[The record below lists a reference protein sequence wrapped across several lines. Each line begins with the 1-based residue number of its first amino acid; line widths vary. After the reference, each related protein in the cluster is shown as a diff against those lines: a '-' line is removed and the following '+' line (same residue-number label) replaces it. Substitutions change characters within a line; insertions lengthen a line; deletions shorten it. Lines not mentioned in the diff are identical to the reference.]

1 MAIMEV
7 TKEQRDAALRA
18 ASEWVKSCTEYEKRH
33 MLPPDPQRRNH
44 TQCVDCETDYST
56 VSEAIRA
63 TQGYLEG
70 RCQVLGVGDHD
81 APHPRIRIFF
91 AKEDMEALAKKI
103 RHNPVI
109 LAVKGPFEL
118 ADSGQPIP
126 TEDPASNV
134 GYHTTTIPKGEL
146 GQLSKVQEELLEAID
161 AEAQGVKVMVHVEL
175 ADVYGALEAVA
186 ERYGLTMEDLRAMSD
201 VTKRAFRSGERQ

>member
-44 TQCVDCETDYST
+44 THLVTCTTTYPSMACALAETKDY
-56 VSEAIRA
+56 V
-63 TQGYLEG
+63 GG
-70 RCQVLGVGDHD
+70 RCKVNAQQRSHFVDLQFEVAEEDV
-81 APHPRIRIFF
+81 PRLLACLNANPEIGIV
-91 AKEDMEALAKKI
+91 KDTQIPQPPME
-103 RHNPVI
+103 
-109 LAVKGPFEL
+109 
-118 ADSGQPIP
+118 
-126 TEDPASNV
+126 NV